1 MSAARPDPGS
11 LAEEAARLVEA
22 AAQWARRAV
31 TAVDPEGDRLD
42 TGAPECAACPFCRA
56 VRALRD
62 EHPDVAERATAMAT
76 EAATTLA
83 AMLRTVFDHA
93 ETTPPRRDP
102 GVEHIDLS

>member
-1 MSAARPDPGS
+1 MSAAGPEPGS

-31 TAVDPEGDRLD
+31 AAVDPEGDRLD

-62 EHPDVAERATAMAT
+62 EHPDVAERAAAMAT

-83 AMLRTVFDHA
+83 GMLRAVFDG
-93 ETTPPRRDP
+93 TGTPPRRDP
-102 GVEHIDLS
+102 DVEHIDLS